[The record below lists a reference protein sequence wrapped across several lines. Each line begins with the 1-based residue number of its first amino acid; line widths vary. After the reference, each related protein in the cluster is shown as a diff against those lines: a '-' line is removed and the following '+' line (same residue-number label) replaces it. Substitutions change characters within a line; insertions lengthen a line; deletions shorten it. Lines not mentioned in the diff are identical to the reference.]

1 LQASI
6 NSPQKFKLVWK
17 GISSC
22 TTIKFQVVEQKG
34 RVALWWTFIAIT
46 LEKNMIRGEKKCGIL
61 GRKGLLAN
69 KMANVS
75 NENDLEW
82 KNTKK

>member
-1 LQASI
+1 MTS
-6 NSPQKFKLVWK
+6 
-17 GISSC
+17 
-22 TTIKFQVVEQKG
+22 
-34 RVALWWTFIAIT
+34 
-46 LEKNMIRGEKKCGIL
+46 GEKKCGIL

-69 KMANVS
+69 KLANVS